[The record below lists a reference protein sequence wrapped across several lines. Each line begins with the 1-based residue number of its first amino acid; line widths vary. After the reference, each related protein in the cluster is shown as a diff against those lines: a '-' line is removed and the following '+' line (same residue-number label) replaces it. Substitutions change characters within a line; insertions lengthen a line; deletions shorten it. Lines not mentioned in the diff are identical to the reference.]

1 MIIAVIGGNNVPPEV
16 FALAEAVGREIA
28 LAGAMLVCGGYGGV
42 MEAASKGASEA
53 GGTVIG
59 VLPDSDRS
67 LMNPY
72 VTIPIVTGIGRA
84 RNLII
89 ALTADAVI
97 AVDGGYGT
105 LTEIGFA
112 LQHGKPV
119 AGLGTWQLSA
129 GETPEAPIFRAK
141 DAADAVRWAV
151 EAASK
156 R

>member
-1 MIIAVIGGNNVPPEV
+1 MIGGNDVPPDV
-16 FALAEAVGREIA
+16 YVVAEAVGRELA

-42 MEAASKGASEA
+42 MEAASKGAREA
-53 GGTVIG
+53 GGVVIG
-59 VLPDSDRS
+59 VLPDSDTS
-67 LMNPY
+67 LMNQY

-84 RNLII
+84 RNLVI

-97 AVDGGYGT
+97 AVDGSYGT

-112 LQHGKPV
+112 LQHSKPV

-129 GETPEAPIFRAK
+129 VETPAPPIYRAK
-141 DAADAVRWAV
+141 DAADAVRWVV

-156 R
+156 G